1 MPWEST
7 ALDDV
12 DQRIVAALSA
22 DGRMSMRS
30 LASQVHI
37 SRANVY
43 ARVERLT
50 REGVIEGFEARV
62 DPARAGLR
70 TSAYIGI
77 HVEQNA
83 WRELAE
89 QLAQI
94 PYVGHVALLSGE
106 FDVLL
111 RIDAPDNTVLRDVVL
126 EQIQQLAGVRATRT
140 WLVFEDR
147 RGQAPYGSP

>member
-1 MPWEST
+1 MTAEHT
-7 ALDDV
+7 ALDEV
-12 DQRIVAALSA
+12 DYRIVRALSA
-22 DGRMSMRS
+22 DGRMSMRA
-30 LASQVHI
+30 LATRLHI

-43 ARVERLT
+43 ARVDRLT
-50 REGVIEGFEARV
+50 RDGVIDGFEARI
-62 DPARAGLR
+62 DPDRAGLR

-89 QLAQI
+89 QLALI
-94 PYVGHVALLSGE
+94 PFVGHVALLSGE

>member
-1 MPWEST
+1 MWPTGTRRSSLARGPWTRGLGGGVAEPLSIGEEGTVPWQST
-7 ALDDV
+7 ALDGV

-30 LASQVHI
+30 LASQVHV

-43 ARVERLT
+43 TRVERLT

-89 QLAQI
+89 QPAQI

-111 RIDAPDNTVLRDVVL
+111 
-126 EQIQQLAGVRATRT
+126 
-140 WLVFEDR
+140 DR
-147 RGQAPYGSP
+147 